1 MSHNISRRSIAKGA
15 AWAAPVTL
23 AATSI
28 PAYAAS
34 TNLFYE
40 LSASWETHYQVATN
54 SWKCGL
60 TNWQANGYLSKFEF
74 YTNVSILGATPGFG
88 VYEYNGSPATGVTLN
103 SLQIQVAYPVGYVK
117 SMTVTSGSYTV
128 SGPQRMSVPGGD
140 LSEYDVFTFT
150 FTGPTRGKT
159 ASTELASTWTG
170 SPLTTSVEF
179 NNTICVPQ
187 KLGTYH
193 IRYLGSFT
201 TDNGFTRNF
210 ADFGWLATPYG

>member
-1 MSHNISRRSIAKGA
+1 MSKNFSRRSIAKGA
-15 AWAAPVTL
+15 AWAAPVAIAT
-23 AATSI
+23 TSI

-34 TNLFYE
+34 PEVFYE
-40 LSASWETHYQVATN
+40 LSASWMSRYQVATN
-54 SWKCGL
+54 GLKCGY
-60 TNWQANGYLSKFEF
+60 TGWSPNGYLTKFEF
-74 YTNVSILGATPGFG
+74 YTNVSILDATPGFG
-88 VYEYNGSPATGVTLN
+88 VYELFDSPTTGVKLN
-103 SLQIQVAYPVGYVK
+103 SLQIQVAYPVGYVN

-140 LSEYDVFTFT
+140 LAEYDVFTFT
-150 FTGPTRGKT
+150 FTGPTRGTT

-170 SPLTTSVEF
+170 SPLTTSVDF
-179 NNTICVPQ
+179 NKTICVPQ